1 MQTILEPRENLKTLL
16 KKNHDFQFKEK
27 VNSRFT
33 LPDIRLYPKL
43 LAILISLSIISIFS
57 ESPKVLR
64 KFVKS
69 TFYYN
74 LGKANFW
81 SMSKHRFTIALIIPS
96 IQSISSNFSNLN

>member
-57 ESPKVLR
+57 ESPKELEVVCNTHHA
-64 KFVKS
+64 KEKCNV
-69 TFYYN
+69 
-74 LGKANFW
+74 W
-81 SMSKHRFTIALIIPS
+81 
-96 IQSISSNFSNLN
+96 